1 MAYLVG
7 DFGNNILPPSGTVID
22 GEPENFLFG
31 DTDGTLFPPN
41 AGGNDTLTGG
51 AFSSFNF
58 LFGDA
63 DVIKNG
69 AAGGDDFLTGG
80 VNATSNELYGDA
92 DLMKNGA
99 VGGDDSLT
107 GGADSF
113 GNLLYGDAKTMRNR
127 SEGGDDT
134 LTGGASSDFNDLYGD
149 AQVMN
154 SSSGGSDDLTGSS
167 NANANGLHGDAYEMI
182 SSRGGDDSLTGG
194 DASLTNA
201 LWGDASIMRKGSRGA
216 MIPSQVGRIL
226 NETTSTAMPRPRVAA
241 PRAETTVSSAA
252 RMLKIIC
259 GATSGLRMARCG
271 AATIRS
277 SSVRATARTTS
288 TISSK
293 VGTPSSCGRSIMSP
307 PSPTSTLSRSMRI
320 RTGPWTASFVSMTAT
335 A

>member
-1 MAYLVG
+1 MFKGQLFSGVCKFIDRATSFCGCGVSVHFDFLAGQEDHPMAYLVG

-107 GGADSF
+107 GG
-113 GNLLYGDAKTMRNR
+113 
-127 SEGGDDT
+127 
-134 LTGGASSDFNDLYGD
+134 SD
-149 AQVMN
+149 
-154 SSSGGSDDLTGSS
+154 
-167 NANANGLHGDAYEMI
+167 
-182 SSRGGDDSLTGG
+182 
-194 DASLTNA
+194 
-201 LWGDASIMRKGSRGA
+201 
-216 MIPSQVGRIL
+216 
-226 NETTSTAMPRPRVAA
+226 
-241 PRAETTVSSAA
+241 
-252 RMLKIIC
+252 
-259 GATSGLRMARCG
+259 
-271 AATIRS
+271 
-277 SSVRATARTTS
+277 
-288 TISSK
+288 
-293 VGTPSSCGRSIMSP
+293 
-307 PSPTSTLSRSMRI
+307 
-320 RTGPWTASFVSMTAT
+320 
-335 A
+335 